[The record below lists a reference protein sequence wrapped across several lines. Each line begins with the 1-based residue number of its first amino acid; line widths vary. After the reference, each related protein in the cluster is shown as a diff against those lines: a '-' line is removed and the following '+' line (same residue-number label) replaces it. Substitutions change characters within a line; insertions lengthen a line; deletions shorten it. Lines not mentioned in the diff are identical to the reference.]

1 MRKGLWFVL
10 LLFLVACGG
19 DDNPN
24 NPNNPNNP
32 GGPNTPPPSGSSG
45 SISGLLIAPGTLD
58 EPEQIRE
65 AEVVPGEVIVKF
77 KNDLML
83 QSLSARGTRLQMVK
97 QLAATDAQLY
107 RASNMSQEE
116 TRQLATELS
125 QRSDVEY
132 AHPNWILRAFKT
144 PNDEF
149 YGAQWHYEAMNLP
162 AAWDIE
168 DGSSREVTIAVVDSG
183 IIDHPDLALRLL
195 PGYDFISDPAVADDG
210 NGRDNN
216 PNDEGGESGFHGSHV
231 AGTIGAETDDGAGVA
246 GVNWNARIVPA
257 RALGVT
263 GGGSFTDI
271 IDALV
276 WAAGF
281 NYDDNSLPP
290 NPNPAQVINMSLG
303 GNIGGACPPEAVS
316 IFQQL
321 VAANKIVVV
330 AAGNSNEDM
339 STTFPAN
346 CEGVITVGA
355 TGPTGERAPYSN
367 FGDGIEVM
375 APGGDITKV
384 FEFNGRRLPAGVLS
398 TVLNGDGD
406 PDFTFYNGT
415 SMASPHIA
423 GLVSLMLA
431 NNPDLTFA
439 EIVTRLQNAATPL
452 SNSECDTGS
461 ATDCGAGFVDA
472 AAALNGTSG
481 GGGNPQPTPPTTNTE
496 VYAFAF
502 YCLTST
508 CFDARGEL
516 SVDEDR
522 SVFVSVPQTKSAQPY
537 KVDKL
542 GQGIYIMAAWQD
554 IDGDVVVDDSD
565 PFGVFPTP
573 VSLSSGQNR
582 GNINIFLEAV
592 SPTSR
597 ATVSSD
603 LSKQALQMAK
613 LLQQ

>member
-1 MRKGLWFVL
+1 MRRGLWLVL
-10 LLFLVACGG
+10 LLLLVACGG
-19 DDNPN
+19 GDS
-24 NPNNPNNP
+24 
-32 GGPNTPPPSGSSG
+32 PPPANS

-58 EPEQIRE
+58 EPDQIRE
-65 AEVVPGEVIVKF
+65 VEVVPGEVIVKF

-83 QSLSARGTRLQMVK
+83 QSLSASGTRLQAVK

-132 AHPNWILRAFKT
+132 AHPNWILRALKT

-168 DGSSREVTIAVVDSG
+168 DGSSNEITIAVVDSG
-183 IIDHPDLALRLL
+183 IIDHPDLALRVL
-195 PGYDFISDPAVADDG
+195 PGYDFISDPSIAGDG
-210 NGRDNN
+210 NGRDSN

-231 AGTIGAETDDGAGVA
+231 AGTIGAQTNDGAGVA
-246 GVNWNARIVPA
+246 GVNWNARIVSA
-257 RALGVT
+257 RALGIT
-263 GGGSFTDI
+263 GGGSFADI

-281 NYDDNSLPP
+281 QYDDNSLPD

-303 GNIGGACPPEAVS
+303 GNINQPCPSDAQP

-321 VAANKIVVV
+321 AENNIIVVV
-330 AAGNSNEDM
+330 AAGNASEDM

-367 FGDGIEVM
+367 FGAGIEVM
-375 APGGDITKV
+375 APGGDVTKV

-398 TVLNGDGD
+398 TVLNDQGQ

-415 SMASPHIA
+415 SIASPHIA

-431 NNPDLTFA
+431 NNPDLTFT

-452 SNSECDTGS
+452 TSTECDTGGPTS
-461 ATDCGAGFVDA
+461 DCGAGFVDV
-472 AAALNGTSG
+472 AAALSGTSG
-481 GGGNPQPTPPTTNTE
+481 GGGTPQPTPPVTNTD

-508 CFDARGEL
+508 CFDANGKL
-516 SVDEDR
+516 SVDQSK
-522 SVFVSVPQTKSAQPY
+522 SVAVAVEQTKSAQPY
-537 KVDKL
+537 KISDL
-542 GQGIYIMAAWQD
+542 EEGIYAMAAWQD
-554 IDGDVVVDDSD
+554 IDGDVVVDESD
-565 PFGVFPTP
+565 PFGVYRDPFSGFLIP
-573 VSLSSGQNR
+573 VPLSAGQNAP
-582 GNINIFLEAV
+582 GINILLEAV

-597 ATVSSD
+597 ATVSSE
-603 LSKQALQMAK
+603 LSKQV
-613 LLQQ
+613 